1 MVNKQ
6 KGFTLLEVMIA
17 ITIFAMLASTISQVA
32 AVTVDSQLHL
42 EKKLL
47 ATWIAE
53 NDIITM
59 RTLPWGQIKSSRE
72 ELKYSH
78 REWLVKREV
87 KDKKKFG
94 GVPLPVEV
102 REITVSVYLKSEPD
116 NSLQSFIAYMA
127 NDDIE

>member
-1 MVNKQ
+1 MINKQ